1 MYVINVGILWNQLK
15 NNILTIFKLSLKVN
29 DMHSKKY
36 INLFIYSN
44 LIYFKFI
51 FLNCFNKFNSS
62 DQLKSNKQNYS

>member
-36 INLFIYSN
+36 IYLFIYSN
-44 LIYFKFI
+44 LIYFKF
-51 FLNCFNKFNSS
+51 
-62 DQLKSNKQNYS
+62 

>member
-44 LIYFKFI
+44 LIYIYIYKI
-51 FLNCFNKFNSS
+51 
-62 DQLKSNKQNYS
+62 YSF